1 MISLFLS
8 RWIIIIVV
16 VAEDPIFIWMDG
28 IGHFMFGENME
39 PDQKQQQGEFDLPRD
54 GTNDLLM
61 EWERKRYGN
70 FRFVGSCEIG
80 RVENQFYIG
89 NTIAGGNGG
98 TNQTYAALCSVFRMT
113 KFNAREMSSSID
125 TT

>member
-54 GTNDLLM
+54 GTNDMNLLM

-70 FRFVGSCEIG
+70 FF
-80 RVENQFYIG
+80 
-89 NTIAGGNGG
+89 
-98 TNQTYAALCSVFRMT
+98 
-113 KFNAREMSSSID
+113 
-125 TT
+125 